1 MRNEAFKYPANRFG
15 GYLPD
20 RIPEP
25 SDTRFPNDAVIHG
38 FNDFMTQC
46 RHSSVIRTSASPLKR
61 IRDEPDRRRFADADI
76 HVTDSVSEQE
86 NNSSTIKTNRTM
98 SNETFVAFATQKGG
112 IGKST
117 VTALAANYLHNVK
130 GHNVAVIDCI
140 GKSTVTALTANY
152 LHNVKGHNV
161 AVIDCDAPQHSIHGL
176 RERETGLIGGSLYFK
191 ALACDHFRK
200 IRKNAYPVIASD
212 ALNAL
217 DDAERMLAEEEV
229 KPDVVFFDM
238 PGTLKSNGVVKTL
251 SQMDYIFAPMSADR
265 FVVESTLQFAVM
277 FRDNLMTTGQAKTKG
292 LYLFWTMVDGREKNG
307 LYDLYE
313 DVIAEMGLPVLSTRL
328 PDSKKFRRDLSE
340 ERKSVFRSTI
350 FPMDASLLKG
360 SGIREFSEE
369 ISRIIRPQ

>member
-1 MRNEAFKYPANRFG
+1 MRNGTLKYPQNRFVKH
-15 GYLPD
+15 LPK
-20 RIPEP
+20 RISKQSAIRL
-25 SDTRFPNDAVIHG
+25 SDDLVKYG

-46 RHSSVIRTSASPLKR
+46 RHSPFVRCNVSPQNR
-61 IRDEPDRRRFADADI
+61 IRDDPPARVITEADGATAKSARKQKI
-76 HVTDSVSEQE
+76 Q
-86 NNSSTIKTNRTM
+86 SSTIKTNGTM
-98 SNETFVAFATQKGG
+98 NKEIFVAFATQKGG

-117 VTALAANYLHNVK
+117 VTALA
-130 GHNVAVIDCI
+130 
-140 GKSTVTALTANY
+140 ANY

-217 DDAERMLAEEEV
+217 DDAERMLAAEEV
-229 KPDVVFFDM
+229 KPDIVFFDM

>member
-1 MRNEAFKYPANRFG
+1 MKNEAFKYPANRFG

-25 SDTRFPNDAVIHG
+25 SDTRFYNDAVIHG

-46 RHSSVIRTSASPLKR
+46 RHSSVIRIPAPPLKR
-61 IRDEPDRRRFADADI
+61 IRDEPDSQRFADADI

-130 GHNVAVIDCI
+130 GHNVAVIDCD
-140 GKSTVTALTANY
+140 T
-152 LHNVKGHNV
+152 
-161 AVIDCDAPQHSIHGL
+161 PQHSIHGL

-217 DDAERMLAEEEV
+217 D
-229 KPDVVFFDM
+229 DM

>member
-1 MRNEAFKYPANRFG
+1 
-15 GYLPD
+15 
-20 RIPEP
+20 
-25 SDTRFPNDAVIHG
+25 
-38 FNDFMTQC
+38 
-46 RHSSVIRTSASPLKR
+46 
-61 IRDEPDRRRFADADI
+61 
-76 HVTDSVSEQE
+76 
-86 NNSSTIKTNRTM
+86 M

-117 VTALAANYLHNVK
+117 VTALA
-130 GHNVAVIDCI
+130 
-140 GKSTVTALTANY
+140 ANY

-217 DDAERMLAEEEV
+217 DDAERMLAEEKV

-307 LYDLYE
+307 LYDLYG

-369 ISRIIRPQ
+369 IVSIIKPR